1 MNRNRPN
8 LLHGSTITQ
17 WILYVTVGV
26 SLASI
31 VLSWIGIRP
40 WIYLAFIPALGDIQ
54 PWRFL
59 TVVLVHGGIIHLALN
74 MFTLYIVGPTVERA
88 LGSWRYLAL
97 YLLSAVGGSLAVL
110 AWVFVSPSSFGGA
123 SVGASGAIFGLFA
136 AIYILQRTA
145 GVDTRAIVVLLA
157 INLGYGFFVS
167 GISWQAHLGGM
178 IAGAAVTWVMVRLG
192 KPRVGMTA
200 AEQDRQTRIAI
211 AGMFLLGA
219 ALAVVLYM
227 GLGVWR

>member
-8 LLHGSTITQ
+8 LLHGSTVTQ
-17 WILYVTVGV
+17 WILYVTVAI
-26 SLASI
+26 SLAST

-40 WIYLAFIPALGDIQ
+40 WIYLAFIPALADIQ

-59 TVVLVHGGIIHLALN
+59 TVVLVHGGFIHLALN
-74 MFTLYIVGPTVERA
+74 MFTLYIVGPTIERA

-110 AWVFVSPSSFGGA
+110 AWVLVSPSSIGGA

-136 AIYILQRTA
+136 AIYVLQRTA
-145 GVDTRAIVVLLA
+145 GVDTRAIVILLA
-157 INLGYGFFVS
+157 INLGYGFIVS

-178 IAGAAVTWVMVRLG
+178 IAGAIVTWVLVRLG
-192 KPRVGMTA
+192 KPRVGITA
-200 AEQDRQTRIAI
+200 AEQDRQTKLAVGGMFVAAAAI
-211 AGMFLLGA
+211 ASVLFMALGM
-219 ALAVVLYM
+219 
-227 GLGVWR
+227 WR